1 MVLSVPVEAAVAAAA
16 PIPAMARPLTKPLR
30 VVLVLIQTI
39 PLLLAGRLPA
49 LCGVA
54 IELGMRV
61 AARMYSAAV
70 RLDSS
75 AYWHRA
81 GNWGTHCKVV
91 GA

>member
-1 MVLSVPVEAAVAAAA
+1 
-16 PIPAMARPLTKPLR
+16 MARPLTKPLR

-91 GA
+91 GDKNF

>member
-1 MVLSVPVEAAVAAAA
+1 
-16 PIPAMARPLTKPLR
+16 MARPLTKPLR
-30 VVLVLIQTI
+30 VVFVLIQTI

-61 AARMYSAAV
+61 AARMYSTAV

-91 GA
+91 GDKIF